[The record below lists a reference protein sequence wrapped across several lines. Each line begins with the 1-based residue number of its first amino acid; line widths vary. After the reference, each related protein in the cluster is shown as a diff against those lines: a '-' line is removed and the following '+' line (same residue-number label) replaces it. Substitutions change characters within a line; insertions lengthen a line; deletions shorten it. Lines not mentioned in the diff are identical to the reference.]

1 MKLRLKVPKV
11 SVNKPSF
18 SKESLKNLNYKKTF
32 SGKFVL
38 VILGLAILVV
48 NYLSFNYFV
57 RLDATDSQ
65 LFSLSPATK
74 SILSEMS
81 DSVAIEVYFSD
92 NTPPN
97 LLEPK
102 QNVLDLLE
110 EFAKSSNGK
119 VTLDIKD
126 PSSSEFETTAT
137 TRGIRQIQYSE
148 YQDDKFSV
156 AQGFLGIAFVKEDE
170 VEAIPVIST
179 LDNLEYE
186 AVSRIVKLTED
197 RDVVIGFLSV
207 TPQPTDEESELLL
220 QNESSSYTEVRGLL
234 ERQYITEDVSF
245 ANGEPL
251 DPEKAPVLVIISPE
265 AALSE
270 RDLFEI
276 EQFMFKGG
284 RVLIL
289 EDLLQLSASSPILTK
304 SESNLNEFLE
314 NYGLEVETKVLLDES
329 FTPITSQATR
339 IAYPFWILVGGQ
351 GINSEM
357 PPFTGLESLT
367 FPWANPIKK
376 DEKSDLTY
384 TELLKTTEF
393 GWVEEGEFVNIDFQE
408 FSPTNQKTYTL
419 GYLVE
424 GKAKTR
430 FEDGKIPSLEGDD
443 NRDNDDEILKETD
456 NLKLVVVGDADFV
469 SDNFFGVNEQ
479 NPVMFLNLVEWLANA
494 DDLSSVRS
502 KVITTRPLSAV
513 DSETKTIYKSVNS
526 ALVPVLI
533 ALSGFTYLRS
543 RKNRKSSI

>member
-1 MKLRLKVPKV
+1 MKLRLKVPKI

-18 SKESLKNLNYKKTF
+18 SKESLKNLNYRKIF
-32 SGKFVL
+32 SGKLVL
-38 VILGLAILVV
+38 VILVLAILAV
-48 NYLSFNYFV
+48 NYFSFQYFV

-81 DSVAIEVYFSD
+81 DSVEIEVYFSD

-119 VTLDIKD
+119 VTVDIKD
-126 PSSSEFETTAT
+126 SSSSEFETTAT
-137 TRGIRQIQYSE
+137 TRGIQQIQYSE

-156 AQGFLGIAFVKEDE
+156 AQGFLGVAFVSGDE
-170 VEAIPVIST
+170 VETIPVISS

-197 RDVVIGFLSV
+197 REVVVGFLTV
-207 TPQPTDEESELLL
+207 TPQPAEDESALLPQGDL
-220 QNESSSYTEVRGLL
+220 ASYTEVRGLL
-234 ERQYITEDVSF
+234 ERQYIIEDVSF
-245 ANGEPL
+245 AKGEPL
-251 DPEKAPVLVIISPE
+251 DPEKTPVLVIISPK
-265 AALSE
+265 AALSQ
-270 RDLFEI
+270 RDFFEI

-289 EDLLQLSASSPILTK
+289 EDLLQLAASSPILTK
-304 SESNLNEFLE
+304 SESNLNEFLK
-314 NYGLEVETKVLLDES
+314 NYGLEIETKVLLDES
-329 FTPITSQATR
+329 FTPITSQSTR

-351 GINSEM
+351 GINSEI

-393 GWVEEGEFVNIDFQE
+393 GWVEEGDFVNIDFQE
-408 FSPTNQKTYTL
+408 FSPINQKTYTL
-419 GYLVE
+419 GYLLE
-424 GKAKTR
+424 GKAKTM
-430 FEDGKIPSLEGDD
+430 FEEGIIPGLEGEDGR
-443 NRDNDDEILKETD
+443 NNDDEILKETE

-469 SDNFFGVNEQ
+469 SDNFLAVNEQ
-479 NPVMFLNLVEWLANA
+479 NVVMFLNLVEWLSNA
-494 DDLSSVRS
+494 DDLSAVRS
-502 KVITTRPLSAV
+502 KVVTTRPLTAV
-513 DSETKTIYKSVNS
+513 ETETKAIYKSVNS

-533 ALSGFTYLRS
+533 ALSGFAYLRS